1 VANAIETLQWNIDFI
16 RKETDAIDSSVE
28 IKARVR
34 NLCDHCSGIMG
45 QYKRDKDIDMLSEN
59 LDKAFNS
66 FDGIIKELDG
76 NSKEGSM
83 WMLLITHVADMMAVL
98 PRKNDVKK

>member
-1 VANAIETLQWNIDFI
+1 
-16 RKETDAIDSSVE
+16 TDTIDSSAE

-34 NLCDHCSGIMG
+34 DLCNHCSGVIG
-45 QYKRDKDIDMLSEN
+45 QYKRDKDIDELSEN
-59 LDKAFNS
+59 LDKAFQS

-83 WMLLITHVADMMAVL
+83 WMLLITHVADMMAV
-98 PRKNDVKK
+98 VASKK